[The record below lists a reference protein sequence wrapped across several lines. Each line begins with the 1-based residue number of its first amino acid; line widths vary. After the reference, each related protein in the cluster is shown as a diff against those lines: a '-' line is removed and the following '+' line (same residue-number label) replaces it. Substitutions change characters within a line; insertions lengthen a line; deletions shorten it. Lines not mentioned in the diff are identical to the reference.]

1 MNAGFFQHHQTPP
14 VLQTNAALRVVH
26 FLVEDSPAL
35 QTAVA
40 ELVRAAENST
50 GISALL
56 VADKTLNVGSLHR
69 TFPEVPFQQLGS
81 WSRVGRAYEFYRLCR
96 DYRANAVFIHGRGT
110 NHWSRYASLR
120 AGVAHVV
127 DSNSGMAPCGIELE
141 PFSLADDV
149 PLRLRIPGIIM
160 PSGFDGPYALQ
171 LIRALACLRE
181 MRLYPRV
188 FLTGPGS
195 QRDHANAERLARAL
209 GLDNQIRIA
218 EHCGNLPFLLMHHQ
232 IAVVGAPA
240 QHPIQVAQAMAAGCA
255 LIGVD
260 DGQQPALIQQ
270 DQDGILLAGD
280 SPELLAEKLQ
290 HLLKDLSYAT
300 QIAQRARKRAHC
312 EFSLHHMQQVYQQ
325 IYQQLSSGFPANQA
339 AA

>member
-1 MNAGFFQHHQTPP
+1 M
-14 VLQTNAALRVVH
+14 VENAALRVVH
-26 FLVEDSPAL
+26 LLIEDSPAL

-40 ELVRAAENST
+40 ELVRAAENSS

-56 VADKTLNVGSLHR
+56 VSDNSLNIGSLNR
-69 TFPEVPFQQLGS
+69 TVPEIPFQQLNS

-96 DYRANAVFIHGRGT
+96 DYRANAVFIHGRGAS
-110 NHWSRYASLR
+110 HWSRYASLR
-120 AGVAHVV
+120 AGVVHVV
-127 DSNSGMAPCGIELE
+127 DNNSGMVPPCGIELE

-160 PSGFDGPYALQ
+160 PSGFDGPYAVQ

-181 MRLYPRV
+181 IRLYPRV

-195 QRDHANAERLARAL
+195 QRDHANAQRLAHAL
-209 GLDNQIRIA
+209 GLDKQVRIA

-260 DGQQPALIQQ
+260 DGQQPALIQE

-325 IYQQLSSGFPANQA
+325 IYQQLSSSFPANHA